1 MANNT
6 ATYAM
11 KAPKVTLKPLAA
23 DLFSD
28 VAEQAA
34 QACIDQNRNKP
45 AQLRRFYDEL
55 VMWHDKVF
63 ALQTVTA
70 QQAKFEEL
78 LPFIKMLRAKA
89 AYAAGRKLINET
101 FKNLFDDVIRQVQG
115 LEELRNAKLFFEAFL
130 GYMKYYDQ
138 SK

>member
-28 VAEQAA
+28 IAELAA

-70 QQAKFEEL
+70 QQSKFEEL

-89 AYAAGRKLINET
+89 AYAAGRNLINET